1 MAFLLKGKKE
11 DLIALAKQ
19 FGVSVESDLTKPKI
33 KDLILKSEDYDEEDA
48 KAMLDSIIE
57 DRHLAEVE
65 KQNEREERL
74 RKEEREHEL
83 EKLRIQAQRNVGH
96 GNSADTSITN
106 KASQEMFH
114 RFNMKDDISL
124 NLTLFEHHANLA
136 LLPKEQWVQKL
147 LGLIPLEIAHL
158 IAREPEEKS
167 NDYEHVKNLL
177 LQRFKLSPEKLRQL
191 FVSHQKAPEKTW
203 QDFYHELQTYFDGW
217 VTGLKIDTYEKLRE
231 LIIADQMKRKAPPE
245 LQNHFLDEWSSINS
259 PADVARKFEQYDDVR
274 RTLKPKASDLFFRRK
289 DEVQGANKFQNYP
302 RRPANFR
309 DGNNK
314 FEKRPLQLNRNSCVE
329 KNKPWRPVNCCY
341 CQTLGHFGVDCPRRP
356 KNTKSNKP
364 LAPIVQVCSE
374 LSREKM
380 RTRKVALRSKTF
392 YALIDTGSSVT
403 LLREDICKQIIKLS
417 ELSRETIILSG
428 LGKSQVKTK
437 GSFRQDIE
445 LDGQKY
451 SLT

>member
-48 KAMLDSIIE
+48 KVMLDSIIE

-83 EKLRIQAQRNVGH
+83 EKLRIQAQRN
-96 GNSADTSITN
+96 
-106 KASQEMFH
+106 
-114 RFNMKDDISL
+114 
-124 NLTLFEHHANLA
+124 
-136 LLPKEQWVQKL
+136 
-147 LGLIPLEIAHL
+147 
-158 IAREPEEKS
+158 
-167 NDYEHVKNLL
+167 
-177 LQRFKLSPEKLRQL
+177 
-191 FVSHQKAPEKTW
+191 
-203 QDFYHELQTYFDGW
+203 
-217 VTGLKIDTYEKLRE
+217 
-231 LIIADQMKRKAPPE
+231 MKRKAPPE

-403 LLREDICKQIIKLS
+403 LLREDICKQIIKPS

-451 SLT
+451 SLTWHVVPTSYLDFQAIIGSDILEQASLDFAKEGVKFRRREDVEIFSMHAQLYEARPKDEIEIEHISSPEFGRVELNVNFECQHVNNDEVIVLSGLAEL